1 MKKLIKNL
9 FNQETKAMFFSA
21 MFVLFIP
28 SWIPLKCIIFYC
40 FDIIHRYYKKIWVRK
55 QSFDEFVTL
64 QYLALLM
71 EIIKCD
77 HVETMY
83 MQKQGAIKKFLSFQG
98 CAAMN
103 KTIIDFHKNNDMMY
117 FSSFSG
123 RCLGG
128 VIKQPS
134 PFLWGVQRSLGA
146 GPWGQGLPCVFWVLV
161 YLCIYWS
168 RTKR

>member
-83 MQKQGAIKKFLSFQG
+83 M
-98 CAAMN
+98 
-103 KTIIDFHKNNDMMY
+103 
-117 FSSFSG
+117 
-123 RCLGG
+123 
-128 VIKQPS
+128 
-134 PFLWGVQRSLGA
+134 
-146 GPWGQGLPCVFWVLV
+146 
-161 YLCIYWS
+161 
-168 RTKR
+168 

>member
-28 SWIPLKCIIFYC
+28 SWIPIIQ
-40 FDIIHRYYKKIWVRK
+40 RYYKKIWVSK

-71 EIIKCD
+71 EIIKSD

-98 CAAMN
+98 CAVMN

-134 PFLWGVQRSLGA
+134 PSLWGVQRSLGA

-168 RTKR
+168 RMKR